1 MARKDRVPSPQ
12 SCVCQRGTLSVLH
25 IPLPGLTT
33 HIACQMFSWEAPTL
47 WSCLRSSSG
56 SRDDLA
62 PPLCSE
68 TLGTQFRLSTCLSCA
83 RGQSTLAALITNQRL
98 VLK

>member
-1 MARKDRVPSPQ
+1 MELSQEQLRWQGRPS
-12 SCVCQRGTLSVLH
+12 
-25 IPLPGLTT
+25 
-33 HIACQMFSWEAPTL
+33 
-47 WSCLRSSSG
+47 
-56 SRDDLA
+56 

-68 TLGTQFRLSTCLSCA
+68 ALGTQFRLSTRLSCA